1 MILTKQ
7 LSGTMVWANPRGVWA
22 ILPKKRLTTRYN
34 TAKLSQLRRNMEAP
48 LHRDTARKK
57 EKKREK
63 NYEWPSQ
70 SCCWLYN
77 TTSGLAGTAV
87 FSKNGELSAICRSLK
102 MSSLI
107 EPYHSCTALWNST
120 LRKHRQLAPGGGT
133 DNDGD
138 YIWNEQF
145 SSTHFAI

>member
-34 TAKLSQLRRNMEAP
+34 TAKLSQLRQNMEAP

-63 NYEWPSQ
+63 IMNGPASHVAGCTTQ
-70 SCCWLYN
+70 LQGWLELRSFRKMANSPRY
-77 TTSGLAGTAV
+77 AV
-87 FSKNGELSAICRSLK
+87 RSKGR
-102 MSSLI
+102 
-107 EPYHSCTALWNST
+107 P
-120 LRKHRQLAPGGGT
+120 
-133 DNDGD
+133 
-138 YIWNEQF
+138 
-145 SSTHFAI
+145 